1 MRILM
6 LSNLYPPYAAGGAEI
21 LASDIAAGLER
32 LGHEVLVLTSS
43 HGLNQAKQDG
53 RVWRILR
60 EFPVAHFN
68 QSRSIAQQFNQLYS
82 YYRRYHCAA
91 NARALRRIVSAVKPD
106 VLYVW
111 EITGIGVT
119 SLLKSIR
126 TLNIPTV
133 FHLGSYWLLY
143 AGSPETEQSRL
154 RLRKLKRW
162 LIGSFPTPR
171 AASFIAV
178 SETVKRKYVEAGF
191 NPESIETI
199 YNGIDPLFFDVPL
212 AGRAAVK
219 ERYSLLFT
227 GRLRLEKGVFVILKA
242 LDLLL
247 HQARGA
253 FSVHLNIFGSGD
265 KVYIDELQTFLR
277 ERNLEE
283 VVTFYGWIPQQELLA
298 FYDSSDI
305 MLVPSLW
312 QEPFGLV
319 VAEAM
324 ARGLPVIASDIGG
337 PAEIITHEV
346 DGILVAPGDERALA
360 EAMKQLLMNPQKRR
374 QLGQAARKAVE
385 ERFTIEENARRVEQH
400 LQRVVQGVGCPAFSI
415 ALQQ

>member
-1 MRILM
+1 M
-6 LSNLYPPYAAGGAEI
+6 
-21 LASDIAAGLER
+21 
-32 LGHEVLVLTSS
+32 
-43 HGLNQAKQDG
+43 
-53 RVWRILR
+53 
-60 EFPVAHFN
+60 
-68 QSRSIAQQFNQLYS
+68 
-82 YYRRYHCAA
+82 
-91 NARALRRIVSAVKPD
+91 
-106 VLYVW
+106 
-111 EITGIGVT
+111 
-119 SLLKSIR
+119 
-126 TLNIPTV
+126 
-133 FHLGSYWLLY
+133 
-143 AGSPETEQSRL
+143 
-154 RLRKLKRW
+154 
-162 LIGSFPTPR
+162 
-171 AASFIAV
+171 
-178 SETVKRKYVEAGF
+178 
-191 NPESIETI
+191 
-199 YNGIDPLFFDVPL
+199 PL
-212 AGRAAVK
+212 AERSAVK

-247 HQARGA
+247 HQAQVT
-253 FSVHLNIFGSGD
+253 FSIHLNIFGSGD

-283 VVTFYGWIPQQELLA
+283 VVTFHGWIPQQELFA

-337 PAEIITHEV
+337 PAEILTHEV

-360 EAMKQLLMNPQKRR
+360 EVMKQLLLNPQKRR

-400 LQRVVQGVGCPAFSI
+400 LQRVVQGVGCS
-415 ALQQ
+415 